1 MAALMRHNCFN
12 QRNSDMKHR
21 EKLTAMGRALAVAAV
36 TMGLA
41 VCSVCAAQETVIH
54 TYKGDSGSD
63 GSSPSSGLVFD
74 ANGNL
79 FGTTSAGGVG
89 EFADGTVFKMSPDSN
104 GGFKFQT
111 IHQFSQATGDGA
123 NPGSSVVF
131 DASGNLYGTTP
142 DGGNGCG
149 IVYELSPP
157 ATAGG
162 AWAGLRR
169 GS

>member
-21 EKLTAMGRALAVAAV
+21 EELTAMRRALAVVAV

-41 VCSVCAAQETVIH
+41 VSTVCAAQETVIH

-89 EFADGTVFKMSPDSN
+89 EFADGTVFKMSPTQVAASS
-104 GGFKFQT
+104 FKRFTNFRRQ
-111 IHQFSQATGDGA
+111 
-123 NPGSSVVF
+123 
-131 DASGNLYGTTP
+131 
-142 DGGNGCG
+142 
-149 IVYELSPP
+149 P
-157 ATAGG
+157 ATVLTPAR
-162 AWAGLRR
+162 A
-169 GS
+169 